1 MTALPFLLKDLDEE
15 QRVRVLALDY
25 VTACGSLSP
34 EDWLP
39 FAAVIEHY
47 LRTGDMAMTTGS
59 VHAFPKSVE

>member
-1 MTALPFLLKDLDEE
+1 MTALPFLLKDLDTD

-25 VTACGSLSP
+25 VTACGFVPP

-47 LRTGDMAMTTGS
+47 LRTGEKVKTKSS
-59 VHAFPKSVE
+59 VYVLPAPVE